1 MELIIVRATDIIE
14 KKRDRKKLSESE
26 IKFFLNSYLIGNIPD
41 YQMSAFLM
49 TIFFN
54 GLDNDELFH
63 FTDTM
68 INSGETIRIDSHKSF
83 LIDKHS
89 TGGVGDKTTIA
100 LVGLFGCFGI
110 GEIKLSG
117 RGLGYTGGTV
127 DKFESIPNFKF
138 PQTKD
143 EMIKMVDTIGS
154 GIMSYSDKIVPLDK
168 KIYALRDVTG
178 TVESIPL
185 IASSIMSKK
194 LAIFSDGIILDV
206 KVGSGAFMKNIENAR
221 KLSDTMI
228 QLGKKFN
235 RKIIS
240 ILTDMEQPLGNAVG
254 NSNEIIEAIE
264 MLKGNGPEDFREIV
278 ETLIAAGLIM
288 SEKVKT
294 IEEGKNKVREMIKTE
309 LPIEH
314 FKKFLKFTG
323 GNPNIVDDYSLLP
336 SFTHKFDLLSTENG
350 YVEKLDAESVGRAAM
365 VLGAGRNTVD
375 DQIDH
380 GVGIVLNKK
389 IGDIVKEGDLLA
401 VIQYNH
407 DKNLNNS
414 ISLLEKAYK
423 ITKEKVEKRKVILE
437 LHL

>member
-1 MELIIVRATDIIE
+1 MRATDIIE
-14 KKRDRKKLSESE
+14 KKRDKEKLSENE
-26 IKFFLNSYLIGNIPD
+26 IKFFLDNYLTEKIPD

-54 GLDNDELFH
+54 GLDTEELFH
-63 FTDTM
+63 FTNAM
-68 INSGETIRIDSHKSF
+68 INSGETIKIDGHKNF

-127 DKFESIPNFKF
+127 DKFESIPSFNF
-138 PQTKD
+138 PQTKE
-143 EMIKMVDTIGS
+143 EMVKMVEKIGS
-154 GIMSYSDKIVPLDK
+154 GIMSYSEKIVPLDK

-221 KLSDTMI
+221 NLSNTMI
-228 QLGKKFN
+228 QLGIKFG

-264 MLKGNGPEDFREIV
+264 MLKGNGPDDFREIV
-278 ETLIAAGLIM
+278 ETLIAAGLVM
-288 SEKVKT
+288 SEKVDT
-294 IEEGKNKVREMIKTE
+294 IENGKEKVRDMIKTG

-314 FKKFLKFTG
+314 FKKFLTFTG
-323 GNPNIVDDYSLLP
+323 GNPNLVNDYSLLP
-336 SFTHKFDLLSTENG
+336 SFTHEFNLESKESG
-350 YVEKLDAESVGRAAM
+350 YVEKLDAENVGRAAM
-365 VLGAGRNTVD
+365 VLGAGRDIVN

-380 GVGIVLNKK
+380 GVGVVLNKK
-389 IGDIVKEGDLLA
+389 IGDFVKEGEILA
-401 VIQYNH
+401 VIQYNS

-423 ITKEKVEKRKVILE
+423 ITKEKVEKRKIILE
-437 LHL
+437 LQM